1 MRHDGK
7 LKTAESI
14 LIIHDKT
21 ITGLHAGTVVRR
33 EWVGNTSVP
42 AARFI
47 LARTIC
53 FFVIKLHEKTWLI
66 RRWRS
71 TMNQRTC
78 RRFHHVRS
86 VGVSFYTPANYAG
99 KYYTYCMLMSDAFDF
114 VRSWTHTFIINKL
127 ILCRTCYQNPSICV
141 IFLKYNSTLITNV
154 RFLK

>member
-42 AARFI
+42 AARFV

-66 RRWRS
+66 RRWTNER
-71 TMNQRTC
+71 
-78 RRFHHVRS
+78 
-86 VGVSFYTPANYAG
+86 VGAFIMYGVPFYTPANYAG

-141 IFLKYNSTLITNV
+141 IL
-154 RFLK
+154 